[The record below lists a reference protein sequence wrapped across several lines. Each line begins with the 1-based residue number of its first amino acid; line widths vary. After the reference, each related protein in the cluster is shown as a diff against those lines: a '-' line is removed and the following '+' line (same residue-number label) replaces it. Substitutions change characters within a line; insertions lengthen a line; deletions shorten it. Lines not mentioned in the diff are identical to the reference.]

1 MNTSH
6 KKTMWELLLSEKYSD
21 YYLTKERKNILRE
34 EVYFLTQSLS
44 FGAEGAVNMT
54 GAEQDIS

>member
-1 MNTSH
+1 
-6 KKTMWELLLSEKYSD
+6 MWELLLSEKYSD